1 MADDRRQVRPKK
13 LKIAID
19 GPAGAGKSSVAKII
33 ADKLTQQWS
42 ANSKDITFSTA
53 QQKLEY
59 IDSGALYRAI
69 TKIFLDNNFDI
80 DNAEQIRGLLSDIEL
95 SLDGGHVFIN
105 GKDLTGEIRT
115 ADVTKNVSFVSS
127 NIDVRNKVNSFL
139 NKYSA
144 DKSVIMDGRDIGTV
158 VFPDADYKFY
168 LDASIEVRAQRRF
181 AEKNNAMT
189 LEEIAANIAK
199 RDENDK
205 KKKIGALKIA
215 EDAIYIDTT
224 KLNIEDVVQ
233 KILTIINN
241 NGEEHGV

>member
-13 LKIAID
+13 LKIAVD
-19 GPAGAGKSSVAKII
+19 GPAGAGKSTIAKII

-42 ANSKDITFSTA
+42 VGSQTTTFSTA

-69 TKIFLDNNFDI
+69 TKIFLDRNFDI
-80 DNAEQIRGLLSDIEL
+80 DNAEQIRALLADIEL

-105 GKDLTGEIRT
+105 GNDLTGDIRT

-127 NIDVRNKVNSFL
+127 NVDVRNKVNSFL

-158 VFPDADYKFY
+158 VFSDADYKFY

-181 AEKNNAMT
+181 AEKNNA
-189 LEEIAANIAK
+189 
-199 RDENDK
+199 
-205 KKKIGALKIA
+205 
-215 EDAIYIDTT
+215 
-224 KLNIEDVVQ
+224 
-233 KILTIINN
+233 
-241 NGEEHGV
+241 

>member
-53 QQKLEY
+53 HQKLEY

-127 NIDVRNKVNSFL
+127 NVDVRNKVNSFL